1 MRQAISTTLNRSAL
15 IRFTAALVVA
25 AAALAGASAASA
37 QGGQSSGGRLR
48 LDSLERLAPKA
59 DETVNIEIDGF
70 LIKFAGSLL
79 SNEDADERAVK
90 ELVEGLRGV
99 YVKSYEFKSEGQF
112 SEADLS

>member
-1 MRQAISTTLNRSAL
+1 MRQAIFKTFVRFSTTLV
-15 IRFTAALVVA
+15 VVA
-25 AAALAGASAASA
+25 AALAATSAARA
-37 QGGQSSGGRLR
+37 QGAQTVSGRLR

-59 DETVNIEIDGF
+59 AESVNIEIDGF
-70 LIKFAGSLL
+70 LIKFAGSIL